1 MKKCRNTA
9 NVRQVWLLGR
19 GNTTLL
25 FLKEGGQE
33 GGIKVGNLQKPSG
46 SIPAKKG
53 MSSDSVK
60 QGHAV
65 GVAKPL

>member
-9 NVRQVWLLGR
+9 NVRQVWLLGW

-33 GGIKVGNLQKPSG
+33 EGIKVGSPAETFRTG
-46 SIPAKKG
+46 SIPEKKR
-53 MSSDSVK
+53 DV
-60 QGHAV
+60 QW
-65 GVAKPL
+65 LR